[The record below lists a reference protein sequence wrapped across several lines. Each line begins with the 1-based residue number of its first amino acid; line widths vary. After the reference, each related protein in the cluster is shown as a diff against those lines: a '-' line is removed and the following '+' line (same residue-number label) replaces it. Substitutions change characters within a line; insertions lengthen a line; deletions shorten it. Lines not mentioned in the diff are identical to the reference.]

1 MEKEEKTCGKCK
13 HFRRHYVRRESDW
26 YMPLR
31 VGHCVTPYCRDK
43 KEDTK
48 ACWRYVEKEETT

>member
-31 VGHCVTPYCRDK
+31 G
-43 KEDTK
+43 
-48 ACWRYVEKEETT
+48 ALRYALLPG